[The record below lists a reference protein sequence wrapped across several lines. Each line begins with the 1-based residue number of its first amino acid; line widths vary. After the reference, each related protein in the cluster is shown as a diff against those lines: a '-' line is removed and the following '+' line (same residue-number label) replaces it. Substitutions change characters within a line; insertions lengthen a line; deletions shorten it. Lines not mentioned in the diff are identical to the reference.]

1 MWGQPPSAVQER
13 SSARCVEQKRDCAF
27 RRRRRG
33 SFVDLR
39 ALRGKSPL
47 LLEQILKRRPR
58 VIGPQTRRSRSL
70 LLPRDPNL
78 IKRALVPSVFLRDPL
93 LHRLHALKPA
103 PRIEICA
110 LLARMQFKP
119 ALRTLPIARRSL
131 QHRTALRAAR
141 NRPRSRQINGPRTKA
156 VVPLRR
162 RSTRLLPQLLS

>member
-1 MWGQPPSAVQER
+1 MWEGFVWEGFCVGRVCVGTAAPGCPRSAAPLFLGARSCAPR
-13 SSARCVEQKRDCAF
+13 SS
-27 RRRRRG
+27 
-33 SFVDLR
+33 
-39 ALRGKSPL
+39 L
-47 LLEQILKRRPR
+47 LLKQILKRLPGI
-58 VIGPQTRRSRSL
+58 VGLQARRSRSL
-70 LLPRDPNL
+70 LFPGHANF
-78 IKRALVPSVFLRDPL
+78 IKRALIPRILLRDPL

-162 RSTRLLPQLLS
+162 RSTRLLPELLS